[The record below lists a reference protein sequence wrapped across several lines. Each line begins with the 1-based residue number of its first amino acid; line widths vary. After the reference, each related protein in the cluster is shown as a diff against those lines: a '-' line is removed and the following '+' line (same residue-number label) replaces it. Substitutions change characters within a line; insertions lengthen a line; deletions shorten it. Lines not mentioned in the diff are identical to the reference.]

1 MTWINGIKGGPFSEK
16 QIHQFQELLSGLD
29 EGQMQW
35 LAGFFTGV
43 SHTIGQNKA
52 SSDTG
57 VKAKPAV
64 SLASSPSPVWVL
76 YGTHT
81 GNSER
86 LAKLTGEKIEAMGI
100 PAKVTSMATFK
111 PRDLKKVE
119 NLLIIVSTHGIGEPP
134 IQAEEFYNFLHS
146 KKAPALKNLKYS
158 VLALGDS
165 SYVQFCQTGKDF
177 DLVLEKLGAERIGQ
191 RVDCDVDYEEDAL
204 QWLHEVLPKFNGQ
217 SKHGV
222 IPQNNDVHIS
232 STSTEQPK
240 AAAYNRKNPYE
251 ALVLDKINLNGKG
264 SAKETLHIELSLQDA
279 GLTYEPGDALGVYAS
294 NSDRAVDAVLN
305 ATQLSGR
312 EEVETYQ
319 GRKNLREALTY
330 DYELTPLTSVTLSRY
345 AALSQS
351 TRLQKILADNLSV
364 QAYLYGR
371 DILDVLKEVRM
382 KLSPEQLISVL
393 RKNTPRM
400 YSIASS
406 QEAVEDEVH
415 LLVSVVRYEAYGRC
429 KEGLCSSFLADRIK
443 EDETVKVFVDPNT
456 RFKLPEDPDR
466 PVIMVGPG
474 TGVAPF
480 RAFMQHREA
489 LGVKGK
495 SWLFFGDQH
504 FTTDFLYQTE
514 WQQYLKEG
522 VLSRLDVAF
531 SRDQQEK
538 SYVQHRMLEQGKT
551 LFQWLEEG
559 AHFYVCGD
567 AKRMAK
573 DVHQAL
579 KEVVKTHGNMS
590 MEKAEEYVKYLQVS
604 DRYQTDVY

>member
-1 MTWINGIKGGPFSEK
+1 MNWINGIKGGPFSDK
-16 QIHQFQELLSGLD
+16 QIHQLQELLSSLD
-29 EGQMQW
+29 ERQIQW
-35 LAGFFTGV
+35 LSGFFTGV
-43 SHTIGQNKA
+43 SHTIGQNSSSGTSIKPQPGA
-52 SSDTG
+52 S
-57 VKAKPAV
+57 AN
-64 SLASSPSPVWVL
+64 ASIAPVWVL

-86 LAKLTGEKIEAMGI
+86 LAKLAGEKIEAMGM
-100 PAKVTSMATFK
+100 PAKVSSMATFK
-111 PRDLKKVE
+111 PRELKKAE
-119 NLLIIVSTHGIGEPP
+119 NLLVIVSTHGIGEPP

-165 SYVQFCQTGKDF
+165 SYAQFCQTGKDF
-177 DLVLEKLGAERIGQ
+177 DLILEKLGAERIGQ

-204 QWLHEVLPKFNGQ
+204 KWLDEVLSKFNGQ
-217 SKHGV
+217 SKHVVGAQLNN
-222 IPQNNDVHIS
+222 IGPAHPDQPQVAVYS
-232 STSTEQPK
+232 
-240 AAAYNRKNPYE
+240 RKNPFE
-251 ALVLDKINLNGKG
+251 APILDKINLNGRG
-264 SAKETLHIELSLQDA
+264 SAKETLHIELSLEDS

-294 NSDRAVDAVLN
+294 NANPTVEAILN
-305 ATQLSGR
+305 ATQFSGS
-312 EEVETYQ
+312 EEVETYR

-330 DYELTPLTSVTLSRY
+330 DYELSPLTSVTLNRY
-345 AALSQS
+345 AELSGS
-351 TRLQKILADNLSV
+351 TRLQKILKDNLSV

-371 DILDVLKEVRM
+371 DVLDLLKEVRL

-406 QEAVEDEVH
+406 QQALEDEVH
-415 LLVSVVRYEAYGRC
+415 LLVSVVRYEAFGRC

-443 EDETVKVFVDPNT
+443 EDETVKVFVDPNS
-456 RFKLPEDPDR
+456 RFKLPEDPDK
-466 PVIMVGPG
+466 PIIMVGPG

-480 RAFMQHREA
+480 RAFMQHREVQGA
-489 LGVKGK
+489 KGK

-522 VLSRLDVAF
+522 ILSRADVAF
-531 SRDQQEK
+531 SRDQKEK
-538 SYVQHRMLEQGKT
+538 LYVQHRMLEKGKA

-567 AKRMAK
+567 AQRMAK
-573 DVHQAL
+573 DVNQAL
-579 KEVVKTHGNMS
+579 KEVVRIHGGMS
-590 MEKAEEYVKYLQVS
+590 LEKAEEYIKYLQVS

>member
-1 MTWINGIKGGPFSEK
+1 MNWINGIKGGPFTEK
-16 QIHQFQELLSGLD
+16 QSSQLQELLAGLD

-35 LAGFFTGV
+35 LAGFLTGV
-43 SHTIGQNKA
+43 SHTVGLPAGTSGAGI
-52 SSDTG
+52 
-57 VKAKPAV
+57 KAKANP
-64 SLASSPSPVWVL
+64 SASASASPVWVL

-86 LAKLTGEKIEAMGI
+86 LAKLTGEKLEAMGMT
-100 PAKVTSMATFK
+100 AKVSSMATFK

-119 NLLIIVSTHGIGEPP
+119 NLLVIVSTHGIGEPP

-146 KKAPALKNLKYS
+146 KKAPELKGLKYS

-165 SYVQFCQTGKDF
+165 SYAQFCQTGKDF
-177 DLVLEKLGAERIGQ
+177 DLVLEKLGAERIRS
-191 RVDCDVDYEEDAL
+191 RVDCDVDYEDEAL
-204 QWLHEVLPKFNGQ
+204 QWIDEVLPAFNGQ
-217 SKHGV
+217 GTHAVSFPINGV
-222 IPQNNDVHIS
+222 SGGPA
-232 STSTEQPK
+232 EQPK
-240 AAAYNRKNPYE
+240 SVTYTRKNPFE
-251 ALVLDKINLNGKG
+251 APILDKINLNGRG
-264 SAKETLHIELSLQDA
+264 SAKETLHLELSLEDS
-279 GLTYEPGDALGVYAS
+279 GLAYAPGDALGVYAT
-294 NSDRAVDAVLN
+294 NANPAVEAILN
-305 ATQLSGR
+305 ATQLSGS
-312 EEVETYQ
+312 EEVETYR
-319 GRKNLREALTY
+319 GRKNLKEALTY
-330 DYELTPLTSVTLSRY
+330 DYELSPLTSVTLDRY
-345 AALSQS
+345 ATLSQS

-364 QAYLYGR
+364 QAYLHGR
-371 DILDVLKEVRM
+371 DILDLLKEVRL

-406 QEAVEDEVH
+406 QQAVEDEVH

-480 RAFMQHREA
+480 RAFLQHREIEEA
-489 LGVKGK
+489 RGK

-531 SRDQQEK
+531 SRDQDK
-538 SYVQHRMLEQGKT
+538 KLYVQHRMLEQGKT

-567 AKRMAK
+567 AQRMAK
-573 DVHQAL
+573 DVHQTL
-579 KEVVKTHGNMS
+579 KEIIKIHGSMS
-590 MEKAEEYVKYLQVS
+590 MEKAEEYVKHLQVS